1 MTTTG
6 GDDINLAP
14 ENNHDDDTVGGDNVD
29 IDGHDDGSGDTTA
42 QANVIPAQGGGG
54 NGPTNFNLRVEQNK
68 IPEFFGAKSKDT
80 ISAADFIRR
89 LEDLAKTNR
98 WTDAQTYHH
107 FANSLRN
114 PAREWLSS
122 IVDWNTDEN
131 VRLVWSDFKDLFKQ
145 EYAVQT
151 NDKLILEGLSNLA
164 MKPNETTNELL
175 TRITR
180 TTRVIRENFDD
191 YDAKIPYPH
200 NDVNGGISNNAF
212 RRFLRQYDAMWINF
226 FKMNL
231 FKAALTPELRSVVAQ
246 QEQETITIKRMY
258 QVATTAQRELKGK
271 SPTLVNELREEENPN
286 EEENDDVAAFNQRGA
301 RPKNNQTGGQN
312 RGNFNSGRG
321 GYQSG
326 FNRGSNAGY
335 GNNGNRNGK
344 YCYFC
349 KIQGHRQEE
358 CRKRMRENKPCR
370 DAQGRSYWP
379 KVHNMEEN
387 EAKSVNSINHEEET
401 PLNQFHIAGLQTS
414 NRDTN
419 TRTAALPPQFPG
431 FQ

>member
-1 MTTTG
+1 MAATNTG
-6 GDDINLAP
+6 TDNIDIAP
-14 ENNHDDDTVGGDNVD
+14 ENDDFEAVDVQTNDDDT
-29 IDGHDDGSGDTTA
+29 GDTTG
-42 QANVIPAQGGGG
+42 QGNIPAAPAAAGA
-54 NGPTNFNLRVEQNK
+54 NGPASFNLRVEQNK

-80 ISAADFIRR
+80 ISAADYIRR

-131 VRLVWSDFKDLFKQ
+131 ARLVWSDFKEPFKQ

-151 NDKLILEGLSNLA
+151 NDKLILDGLSNLA

-180 TTRVIRENFDD
+180 TTRVIRESFDE

-200 NDVNGGISNNAF
+200 NDVNGGISNAAF
-212 RRFLRQYDAMWINF
+212 RRFLRQYDAMWVNF

-246 QEQETITIKRMY
+246 QDQDTITIKKMY

-271 SPTLVNELREEENPN
+271 SPALVNEVREEEPMA
-286 EEENDDVAAFNQRGA
+286 ESETDDVAAFNRRGA
-301 RPKNNQTGGQN
+301 RPRSNQAGGSS
-312 RGNFNSGRG
+312 RGTYNSGRG
-321 GYQSG
+321 GYQTSYG
-326 FNRGSNAGY
+326 RGSGNSGS
-335 GNNGNRNGK
+335 GNNNNRNGK

-349 KIQGHRQEE
+349 KLQGHRQEE
-358 CRKRMRENKPCR
+358 CRKRMKENKPCR
-370 DAQGRSYWP
+370 DAQGRYYWP
-379 KVHNMEEN
+379 KIYVMDDND
-387 EAKSVNSINHEEET
+387 AKTVSSINHEDET
-401 PLNQFHIAGLQTS
+401 RQHSGHIAEITNAHS
-414 NRDTN
+414 SHN
-419 TRTAALPPQFPG
+419 TRTAALSPDYSG

>member
-1 MTTTG
+1 MCLPPQAG
-6 GDDINLAP
+6 GA
-14 ENNHDDDTVGGDNVD
+14 
-29 IDGHDDGSGDTTA
+29 
-42 QANVIPAQGGGG
+42 

-180 TTRVIRENFDD
+180 TTRVIR
-191 YDAKIPYPH
+191 
-200 NDVNGGISNNAF
+200 
-212 RRFLRQYDAMWINF
+212 
-226 FKMNL
+226 
-231 FKAALTPELRSVVAQ
+231 
-246 QEQETITIKRMY
+246 
-258 QVATTAQRELKGK
+258 
-271 SPTLVNELREEENPN
+271 
-286 EEENDDVAAFNQRGA
+286 
-301 RPKNNQTGGQN
+301 
-312 RGNFNSGRG
+312 
-321 GYQSG
+321 
-326 FNRGSNAGY
+326 
-335 GNNGNRNGK
+335 
-344 YCYFC
+344 
-349 KIQGHRQEE
+349 
-358 CRKRMRENKPCR
+358 
-370 DAQGRSYWP
+370 
-379 KVHNMEEN
+379 
-387 EAKSVNSINHEEET
+387 
-401 PLNQFHIAGLQTS
+401 
-414 NRDTN
+414 
-419 TRTAALPPQFPG
+419 
-431 FQ
+431 

>member
-14 ENNHDDDTVGGDNVD
+14 ENDHDDDNHDDGNVD
-29 IDGHDDGSGDTTA
+29 LDGHDNGTGDTTA
-42 QANVIPAQGGGG
+42 QATAPTTGGG

-107 FANSLRN
+107 FANYLRN

-122 IVDWNTDEN
+122 IVDWNSDED
-131 VRLVWSDFKDLFKQ
+131 VHLVWSDFKDLFKQ

-180 TTRVIRENFDD
+180 TTRVIRESFDD
-191 YDAKIPYPH
+191 YDAKIPYPR
-200 NDVNGGISNNAF
+200 NDVNGGISNHSF
-212 RRFLRQYDAMWINF
+212 RRFLRQYDVMWINF

-246 QEQETITIKRMY
+246 QEEETITIKRMY
-258 QVATTAQRELKGK
+258 QVATTAQ
-271 SPTLVNELREEENPN
+271 
-286 EEENDDVAAFNQRGA
+286 
-301 RPKNNQTGGQN
+301 
-312 RGNFNSGRG
+312 
-321 GYQSG
+321 
-326 FNRGSNAGY
+326 
-335 GNNGNRNGK
+335 
-344 YCYFC
+344 
-349 KIQGHRQEE
+349 
-358 CRKRMRENKPCR
+358 
-370 DAQGRSYWP
+370 
-379 KVHNMEEN
+379 
-387 EAKSVNSINHEEET
+387 
-401 PLNQFHIAGLQTS
+401 
-414 NRDTN
+414 
-419 TRTAALPPQFPG
+419 
-431 FQ
+431 

>member
-29 IDGHDDGSGDTTA
+29 LDGHDDGSGDTTA

-151 NDKLILEGLSNLA
+151 NDKLILSL
-164 MKPNETTNELL
+164 
-175 TRITR
+175 I
-180 TTRVIRENFDD
+180 
-191 YDAKIPYPH
+191 
-200 NDVNGGISNNAF
+200 
-212 RRFLRQYDAMWINF
+212 
-226 FKMNL
+226 
-231 FKAALTPELRSVVAQ
+231 
-246 QEQETITIKRMY
+246 
-258 QVATTAQRELKGK
+258 
-271 SPTLVNELREEENPN
+271 
-286 EEENDDVAAFNQRGA
+286 
-301 RPKNNQTGGQN
+301 
-312 RGNFNSGRG
+312 
-321 GYQSG
+321 
-326 FNRGSNAGY
+326 
-335 GNNGNRNGK
+335 
-344 YCYFC
+344 
-349 KIQGHRQEE
+349 
-358 CRKRMRENKPCR
+358 
-370 DAQGRSYWP
+370 
-379 KVHNMEEN
+379 
-387 EAKSVNSINHEEET
+387 
-401 PLNQFHIAGLQTS
+401 HI
-414 NRDTN
+414 
-419 TRTAALPPQFPG
+419 
-431 FQ
+431 

>member
-1 MTTTG
+1 MAATNTG
-6 GDDINLAP
+6 TDNIDIAP
-14 ENNHDDDTVGGDNVD
+14 ENDDFDDANVDVHTNDDDT
-29 IDGHDDGSGDTTA
+29 GDTTGQGNIPVA
-42 QANVIPAQGGGG
+42 PAAAGANAPAS
-54 NGPTNFNLRVEQNK
+54 FNLRVEQNK

-80 ISAADFIRR
+80 ISAADYIRR

-131 VRLVWSDFKDLFKQ
+131 ARLVWSDFKEPFKQ

-151 NDKLILEGLSNLA
+151 NDKLILDGLSNLA

-180 TTRVIRENFDD
+180 TTRVIRESFDE

-200 NDVNGGISNNAF
+200 NDVNGGISNATF
-212 RRFLRQYDAMWINF
+212 RRFLRQYDAMWVNF

-246 QEQETITIKRMY
+246 QEQDTITIKKMY

-271 SPTLVNELREEENPN
+271 GPALVNEVREEEPMA
-286 EEENDDVAAFNQRGA
+286 ESETDDVAAFNRRGA
-301 RPKNNQTGGQN
+301 RPRSNQAGGSS
-312 RGNFNSGRG
+312 RGTYNSGRG
-321 GYQSG
+321 GYQTSYG
-326 FNRGSNAGY
+326 RGSGNSGS
-335 GNNGNRNGK
+335 GNNSNRNGK

-349 KIQGHRQEE
+349 KLQGHRQEE
-358 CRKRMRENKPCR
+358 CRKRMKENKPCR
-370 DAQGRSYWP
+370 DAQGRYYWP
-379 KVHNMEEN
+379 KIYVMDDND
-387 EAKSVNSINHEEET
+387 AKAVSSIDHEEET
-401 PLNQFHIAGLQTS
+401 RQHPDRLAEISQAHNS
-414 NRDTN
+414 PN
-419 TRTAALPPQFPG
+419 TRTAALSPDYSG